1 MTLLK
6 LKDGEQAKV
15 NSVDPNLK
23 SYERLLEL
31 GFITGEF
38 VKLVRRAPLGGPL
51 QVTIRN
57 TSYAISREDA
67 QHILVQ

>member
-6 LKDGEQAKV
+6 LKNGQMAKV
-15 NSVDPNLK
+15 DSVSPNLK

-31 GFITGEF
+31 GFITGEL
-38 VKLVRRAPLGGPL
+38 VTLVRRAPLGGPL

-67 QHILVQ
+67 RHIQIQ